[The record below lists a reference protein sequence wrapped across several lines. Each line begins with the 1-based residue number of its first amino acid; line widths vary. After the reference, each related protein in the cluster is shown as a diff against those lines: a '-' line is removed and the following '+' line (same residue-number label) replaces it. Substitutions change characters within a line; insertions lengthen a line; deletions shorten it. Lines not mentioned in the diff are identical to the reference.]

1 MELRHLTTFR
11 TVAQLQS
18 FRRAAEALGYVQGN
32 VTAHIQALEQELDV
46 QLFDRLGRHIAL
58 TSAGEELL
66 TYAAQLLSIAAEA
79 QAALSQRGVVKGT
92 LAVSAPDTLCIY
104 RLPTL
109 FRLFQERFP
118 QVRLLFR
125 PLAWNALQR
134 GVSEGTIDLAFLL
147 TQPVQSRGLSAET
160 LLHEPIL
167 LLTAPSHPLA
177 QTSSIKPED
186 LEMETLLLT
195 EMGCTYRSV
204 FEQQLAASGC
214 LPKQILEFGS
224 IEAIKQFAMLGM
236 GIAVLPAVA
245 VRAELAQNKLVSL
258 PWEHDFRMVTQ
269 MVWHKGKGNDPA
281 IQALAATAREVI
293 PTNDHFS

>member
-11 TVAQLQS
+11 TVARLQS

-32 VTAHIQALEQELDV
+32 VTAHIQALEQEMDV

-58 TSAGEELL
+58 TSAGEQLL
-66 TYAAQLLSIAAEA
+66 TYAEQLLSIAAEA
-79 QAALSQRGVVKGT
+79 QAALSQRDVVKGT

-109 FRLFQERFP
+109 FRLFRERFP

-147 TQPVQSRGLSAET
+147 TQPVQSRGLSTET
-160 LLHEPIL
+160 LLQEPIL

-177 QTSSIKPED
+177 QTASIKPED

-195 EMGCTYRSV
+195 EIGCTYRSV

-245 VRAELAQNKLVSL
+245 VSAELAQNKLVSL

-269 MVWHKGKGNDPA
+269 MVWHKEKGNAPT
-281 IQALAATAREVI
+281 IQALAAIAREVI
-293 PTNDHFS
+293 STNDHFS